1 MTKDKK
7 IKKEMKKIKDEVIAC
22 KKCSLCKTRTYPV
35 IGEGNHWAKIVF
47 VGEAPGYN
55 EDKTGRPFCGAAG
68 KVLDKLLVSAGL
80 DRKQIYICNVLKCRP
95 PGNRDP
101 VQKEIKACSPYLE
114 KQIKA
119 INPEVICTLGN
130 YSTKFIFEK
139 YGLGAKIQGIS
150 KIHGEIYSA
159 KDIKIMPVYH
169 PAVAT
174 YNTNMLKV
182 LEKDFQK
189 LKKFK

>member
-1 MTKDKK
+1 MSKDKE
-7 IKKEMKKIKDEVIAC
+7 IKKEMKKIKNEVVAC
-22 KKCSLCKTRTYPV
+22 KKCSLYKVRTCPV
-35 IGEGNHWAKIVF
+35 IGEGSHWTKIVF

-55 EDKTGRPFCGAAG
+55 EDKSGRPFCGAAG
-68 KVLDKLLVSAGL
+68 KVLDKLLASIGL

-95 PGNRDP
+95 PGNRNP
-101 VQKEIKACSPYLE
+101 SQKEIQACSPYLQT
-114 KQIKA
+114 QIKT
-119 INPEVICTLGN
+119 INPDVICTLGN

-150 KIHGEIYSA
+150 KIHGKIYSA
-159 KDIKIMPVYH
+159 ENIKIMPVYH

-174 YNTNMLKV
+174 YNANMLQV